1 MRRFLHVF
9 CALLFCLVPV
19 WADRKPLRIAVV
31 SDIHVQDTT
40 IVRSMDAEVHSTRL
54 FNENYVAA
62 LAAFDD
68 IARRGIKDVII
79 TGDLTDNGQ
88 KMNVE
93 LIGRMLRRYTNIYGM
108 HFFLMTGNHDPSRP
122 FAESNANTE
131 LQPWGYKEIHQEWA
145 PFGFMPQKEYL
156 YWATPFSSY
165 SYQNYRYD
173 EALRQSDWSN
183 RTYRYPAQN
192 HSSAT
197 YRPDIHDGSY
207 LVEPVKDVW
216 LLAIDASVYHP
227 LKVENDSIL
236 TFENAKGGYNEVFDV
251 KPYLLPWIKKV
262 AKEARLRHKT
272 LIAFSHYPM
281 ADYNSGAA
289 QYIKDIAMPG
299 RFDMFRFPSDKSSE
313 LLADAGIT
321 FHLGGHIH
329 LNDDTEFISAKGN
342 RLRNIQIPSTAGYA
356 PAYKILTVA
365 DNSPISVST
374 VPLDS
379 VAGFNVYFSRYRA
392 EYDSLS
398 QKDKSHLWDE
408 QILSSKNYREF
419 CKWHLRE
426 LLLLRFLPADF
437 LPVASQ
443 QFISMS
449 ATQLYQR
456 YGLPAVGPADWNGFD
471 MLFDFYKLRMAGAL
485 ALSDIPPSRLKQYE
499 MLFSKALGKSSPKDD
514 LDKFFIGLC
523 HIMSLRLKNIN

>member
-9 CALLFCLVPV
+9 CALLFCLAPM

-40 IVRSMDAEVHSTRL
+40 VVRSMDAEVHSTRL
-54 FNENYVAA
+54 FNENYMAA

-79 TGDLTDNGQ
+79 AGDLTDNGQ

-93 LIGRMLRRYTNIYGM
+93 LIGRVLRRYTNIYGM

-122 FAESNANTE
+122 FVEPNANTE
-131 LQPWGYKEIHQEWA
+131 LQPWGYKEIHKEWA
-145 PFGFMPQKEYL
+145 SFGFMPQKEYL

-165 SYQNYRYD
+165 SYQNYRYSQ
-173 EALRQSDWSN
+173 ALRQSDWSN

-197 YRPDIHDGSY
+197 YRPDIPDGSY

-227 LKVENDSIL
+227 SKVENDSIV

-289 QYIKDIAMPG
+289 QYIKNIAVTG

-329 LNDDTEFISAKGN
+329 LNDDTEFISATGN
-342 RLRNIQIPSTAGYA
+342 RLRNIQIPSTAGYV

-365 DNSPISVST
+365 DNRPISVST

-379 VAGFNVYFSRYRA
+379 VAGFDVFFSRYRA
-392 EYDSLS
+392 EYDSLR
-398 QKDKSHLWDE
+398 QKNQSNIWDE
-408 QILSSKNYREF
+408 RILSSKNYREF
-419 CKWHLRE
+419 CEWHLRE
-426 LLLLRFLPADF
+426 LLRLRFLPKDF
-437 LPVASQ
+437 LPIASSR
-443 QFISMS
+443 FVSMS
-449 ATQLYQR
+449 AAQLYQR
-456 YGLPAVGPADWNGFD
+456 YGLRTVESLDWNGFD
-471 MLFDFYKLRMAGAL
+471 MLLDFYKLRMAGAL
-485 ALSDIPPSRLKQYE
+485 ALSDISPLRLKQYK
-499 MLFSKALGKSSPKDD
+499 MLISKVMDIHSPQNEFDQ
-514 LDKFFIGLC
+514 FCVGLC
-523 HIMSLRLKNIN
+523 HIISSRLKNIK